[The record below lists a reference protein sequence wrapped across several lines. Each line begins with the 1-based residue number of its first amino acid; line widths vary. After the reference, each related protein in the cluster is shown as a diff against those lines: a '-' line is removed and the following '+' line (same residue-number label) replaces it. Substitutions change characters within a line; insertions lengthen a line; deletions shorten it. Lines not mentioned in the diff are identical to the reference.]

1 MKTFPIAH
9 DQWEAL
15 NQKGSHKSQ
24 VDFAATLQK
33 ATSITHDTSLMAT
46 PTLKPLSEE
55 DFAGGNSALPRTA
68 IHQLKGLTAQDFGAT
83 QQADLQPLAPT
94 DYIPGAK
101 VAKDDV
107 DSQLRQQTEKWVG
120 EAFYG
125 NILKQMHD
133 SPFKS
138 KLLDGG
144 RGAEAFEPMLDQ
156 QISDHIAQSSSNKL
170 VDAIVNDIESKMKKG
185 KQQIGTKDRG
195 VSVPARNNPYWNERS
210 HVAPGI
216 RA

>member
-9 DQWEAL
+9 DQWETL
-15 NQKGSHKSQ
+15 NQKGPHKAQ
-24 VDFAATLQK
+24 TDFAATLQK
-33 ATSITHDTSLMAT
+33 ATTVKQDMSLMAT
-46 PTLKPLSEE
+46 PTLKPLSQD
-55 DFAGGNSALPRTA
+55 DFAGGDSALPSSA
-68 IHQLKGLTAQDFGAT
+68 AHQLKTLLPQDFGAA
-83 QQADLQPLAPT
+83 QQTDLQPLAHT

-101 VAKDDV
+101 VADDNV
-107 DSQLRQQTEKWVG
+107 DSQLRKQTEKWVG

-138 KLLDGG
+138 KLFDGG

-156 QISDHIAQSSSNKL
+156 QISDHIAQSNSNKL
-170 VDAIVNDIESKMKKG
+170 VDAIVHDIESKMKKG
-185 KQQIGTKDRG
+185 KQQIDAKASG
-195 VSVPARNNPYWNERS
+195 VTVPARNNPYWNERS